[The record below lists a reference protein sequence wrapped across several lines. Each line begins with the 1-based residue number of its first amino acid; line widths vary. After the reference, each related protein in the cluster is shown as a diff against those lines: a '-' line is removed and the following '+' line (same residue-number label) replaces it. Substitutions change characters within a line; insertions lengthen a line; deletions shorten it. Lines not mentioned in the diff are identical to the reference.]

1 MMRLDDITPDAWMP
15 VAERVQAG
23 AVDVW
28 DWRMPAFDAAT
39 LRAALDI
46 GRPFLTAQ
54 RREPDGRVVLLA
66 RRLPRLSPT
75 TPTLPPSRPVPASCL
90 AVGGAS

>member
-1 MMRLDDITPDAWMP
+1 MTRLDDITPAAWTP

-28 DWRMPAFDAAT
+28 DWRLSPPDEAT
-39 LRAALDI
+39 LRAGMEL

-54 RREPDGRVVLLA
+54 RREPDGRLVPLA
-66 RRLPRLSPT
+66 RR
-75 TPTLPPSRPVPASCL
+75 VPAPRPLSRR
-90 AVGGAS
+90 ASVGCVS

>member
-1 MMRLDDITPDAWMP
+1 MTRLDDITSAAWVP
-15 VAERVQAG
+15 VAVRVQAG

-28 DWRMPAFDAAT
+28 HWRMSAFDAAT

-54 RREPDGRVVLLA
+54 RREPDGGVVLLA
-66 RRLPRLSPT
+66 RRLPRPT
-75 TPTLPPSRPVPASCL
+75 TPSLPPRRVPGAPG
-90 AVGGAS
+90 AAGGGR